1 MREPLETRIRKA
13 FLDEYREPPTDLR
26 AALQSRARPRTRRVV
41 QRVLVFAVVAA
52 VVVVTVSL
60 PRLAGQSPAVGRAS
74 GGFIPDFGYQL
85 VGSRSGGAGRT
96 YLGTVPAGYEYGVFL
111 SNTCQAKVIPFRLP
125 RRYGAVPAGWL
136 VAVQVGSAAPVMA
149 VPASPG
155 RHSCRALGGGS
166 RIAATAPTPQRLYV
180 SAARGVRWKAELEV
194 ARSPGVL
201 PTPPVMLGGCP
212 SADVGWGSASGR
224 QGGSGFEYTVY
235 PSGEVSGKGTKP
247 CQLSAEVRLG
257 LYSVGT
263 LHPLAVGGNLE
274 PHLLSGK
281 LNPTTQ
287 TPSLTWRWTNWCGS
301 RSAVQVVLQ
310 LTSGALLLDS
320 NAPIQLPAC
329 RDRHAQ
335 SVLTVRS
342 SG

>member
-13 FLDEYREPPTDLR
+13 FLNEYREPPNDLR
-26 AALQSRARPRTRRVV
+26 SALQLRSRPRPRRVV
-41 QRVLVFAVVAA
+41 QRTLVFAVVAA

-60 PRLAGQSPAVGRAS
+60 PRLAGQSPAAGRAS
-74 GGFIPDFGYQL
+74 GGFIPDFGYRL
-85 VGSRSGGAGRT
+85 VSSRSGGAGRT

-125 RRYGAVPAGWL
+125 RRDGPARAGWL
-136 VAVQVGSAAPVMA
+136 VAVVVGSAAPVMDF
-149 VPASPG
+149 PANST
-155 RHSCRALGGGS
+155 RHPCQALGGGS

-212 SADVGWGSASGR
+212 SADVGWGFTSGR
-224 QGGSGFEYTVY
+224 HGGSGFQYTIY
-235 PSGEVSGKGTKP
+235 PSGEVSGKGTKT
-247 CQLSAEVRLG
+247 CQLAAEVRLG
-257 LYSVGT
+257 LYAAGT
-263 LHPLAVGGNLE
+263 LRPLAVSGNLE

-287 TPSLTWRWTNWCGS
+287 TPSVTWRWTNWCGS
-301 RSAVQVVLQ
+301 RSAVQVVVQ
-310 LTSGALLLDS
+310 LTSGALLLDT

-329 RDRHAQ
+329 RDRHAR
-335 SVLTVRS
+335 SVLTVRA